1 MRRLA
6 AIHGRFPESMTIA
19 EEIKVSDNV
28 LAFGG
33 FADIRTGT
41 YMGRLVAVKIV
52 RVARQDNFLKIR
64 KVNFHHILSAS

>member
-1 MRRLA
+1 MV
-6 AIHGRFPESMTIA
+6 IA
-19 EEIKVSDNV
+19 KEIKVSDNV

-41 YMGRLVAVKIV
+41 YMGHLVAVKIV

-64 KVNFHHILSAS
+64 KVNVYDILSAS